1 MKTMWKVKLVVY
13 FAPLLGLCF
22 ELIAL
27 STWARMNLNEQ
38 IIEVLMF
45 TSPRVGLNFI
55 DFDLWLLYDF
65 VQYPRVNLLD
75 LTFYVALLIGIILY
89 ALSKGREMRLI
100 RFSFAII
107 LLSKCLGVLEVFI
120 LLILASGY
128 ISEQNQW
135 LFWGLTLTNHIV
147 WGCLAYYVLRSLSV
161 NRVLDSVDDGM
172 EPEKVR
178 GYAPSSK
185 LQRLSHFI
193 LDSLLCVVISANLW
207 SHGVLYFRGDINTMM
222 HQLITMMVLNIVLSI
237 ATIMYYLF
245 FEVLFGAT
253 PAKFLTET
261 RVLSREGRK
270 PGLRTIFLRTAA
282 RFVPF
287 EFFSYLGRG
296 DGWHDRWP
304 GTMVVQEKRTGIL
317 AGWYLLII
325 PLLALI
331 GWAGHAGL
339 KIGIERDFYAI
350 EKARFE
356 SEVQR
361 IKHALSNLEK
371 GSIIETKVIK
381 ENTFYDWVYLKVE
394 DISDNQILLSA
405 WKNDGN
411 RPTMFELDQILMSPE
426 QTLPVLEIDPEILAK
441 CITPDFDYYDG
452 YMREMRHALA
462 FCTNVLNDDGKFE
475 ITDIHR
481 IFESDLYDGVS
492 DYSENTIRFG
502 FANHGGPAEL
512 IAIDTI
518 EGNLNWTVD
527 LPLRFGSAKE
537 SNRYFSISADD
548 QKPWRRFKFRLTVRD
563 DEGHIQK
570 YVMEQYID
578 RYFHRIFEGHADW

>member
-38 IIEVLMF
+38 IVEVLMF

-55 DFDLWLLYDF
+55 DLDLWPLYDF
-65 VQYPRVNLLD
+65 FQHPWVNLFD
-75 LTFYVALLIGIILY
+75 LTLYVSLLIGIILY

-100 RFSFAII
+100 RFSFAIV

-120 LLILASGY
+120 LLIRASGY

-135 LFWGLTLTNHIV
+135 LFWSLTLANHII
-147 WGCLAYYVLRSLSV
+147 WGCLAFYVLRALSMTK
-161 NRVLDSVDDGM
+161 VLDSVDDGM

-178 GYAPSSK
+178 GYVPSSK
-185 LQRLSHFI
+185 LQRLTHLL
-193 LDSLLCVVISANLW
+193 LDSLLCVVISTNLLW
-207 SHGVLYFRGDINTMM
+207 PGVHFVRWGISSTMG
-222 HQLITMMVLNIVLSI
+222 QLMVQNFVWLIS
-237 ATIMYYLF
+237 TIIYYLF

-261 RVLSREGRK
+261 RVLSRDGGK
-270 PGLRTIFLRTAA
+270 PGLHTVLLRTVT
-282 RFVPF
+282 RYVPF

-296 DGWHDRWP
+296 DVLHDRWS

-317 AGWYLLII
+317 AGWYLLVI

-350 EKARFE
+350 EKTRYE

-381 ENTFYDWVYLKVE
+381 ENTFYDLVYLKVE

-411 RPTMFELDQILMSPE
+411 EPTMFELDQILMSPE
-426 QTLPVLEIDPEILAK
+426 QPLPVLEIDPKILAK

-452 YMREMRHALA
+452 YMREMRHGLAL
-462 FCTNVLNDDGKFE
+462 CTNVLNDDRKFE
-475 ITDIHR
+475 ITGIHR
-481 IFESDLYDGVS
+481 IFESDLGDLGSNDYKKGGVRFNF
-492 DYSENTIRFG
+492 ENQ
-502 FANHGGPAEL
+502 GGPAEL

-527 LPLRFGSAKE
+527 LPLRFGSVKE
-537 SNRYFSISADD
+537 SSRFFSISAGD

-570 YVMEQYID
+570 YVMEQRID

>member
-1 MKTMWKVKLVVY
+1 MTK
-13 FAPLLGLCF
+13 
-22 ELIAL
+22 
-27 STWARMNLNEQ
+27 
-38 IIEVLMF
+38 
-45 TSPRVGLNFI
+45 
-55 DFDLWLLYDF
+55 
-65 VQYPRVNLLD
+65 
-75 LTFYVALLIGIILY
+75 
-89 ALSKGREMRLI
+89 
-100 RFSFAII
+100 
-107 LLSKCLGVLEVFI
+107 
-120 LLILASGY
+120 
-128 ISEQNQW
+128 
-135 LFWGLTLTNHIV
+135 
-147 WGCLAYYVLRSLSV
+147 
-161 NRVLDSVDDGM
+161 VLDSVDDGM

-178 GYAPSSK
+178 GYVPSSK
-185 LQRLSHFI
+185 LQRLTHLL
-193 LDSLLCVVISANLW
+193 LDSLLCVVISTNLLW
-207 SHGVLYFRGDINTMM
+207 PGVHFVRWGISSTMG
-222 HQLITMMVLNIVLSI
+222 QLMVQNFVWLIS
-237 ATIMYYLF
+237 TIIYYLF

-261 RVLSREGRK
+261 RVLSRDGGK
-270 PGLRTIFLRTAA
+270 PGLHTVLLRTVT
-282 RFVPF
+282 RYVPF

-296 DGWHDRWP
+296 DVLHDRWS

-317 AGWYLLII
+317 AGWYLLVI

-350 EKARFE
+350 EKTRYE

-381 ENTFYDWVYLKVE
+381 ENTFYDLVYLKVE

-411 RPTMFELDQILMSPE
+411 EPTMFELDQILMSPE
-426 QTLPVLEIDPEILAK
+426 QPLPVLEIDPKILAK

-452 YMREMRHALA
+452 YMREMRHGLAL
-462 FCTNVLNDDGKFE
+462 CTNVLNDDRKFE
-475 ITDIHR
+475 ITGIHR
-481 IFESDLYDGVS
+481 IFESDLGDLGSNDYKKGGVRFNF
-492 DYSENTIRFG
+492 ENQ
-502 FANHGGPAEL
+502 GGPAEL

-527 LPLRFGSAKE
+527 LPLRFGSVKE
-537 SNRYFSISADD
+537 SSRFFSISAGD

-570 YVMEQYID
+570 YVMEQRID

>member
-1 MKTMWKVKLVVY
+1 
-13 FAPLLGLCF
+13 
-22 ELIAL
+22 
-27 STWARMNLNEQ
+27 MNLNEQ

-45 TSPRVGLNFI
+45 TSPRVSLNFI

-89 ALSKGREMRLI
+89 ALSKGLETRLI

-107 LLSKCLGVLEVFI
+107 LLAKFLGVLEVI
-120 LLILASGY
+120 TMLILAFGH

-135 LFWGLTLTNHIV
+135 LFWGLTLTNHII

-185 LQRLSHFI
+185 LQRLTHFI

-207 SHGVLYFRGDINTMM
+207 SHGVLYVRGDINTMM
-222 HQLITMMVLNIVLSI
+222 HQLIMMMALNIVLSI
-237 ATIMYYLF
+237 AMIMYYLF

-304 GTMVVQEKRTGIL
+304 GTMVVQEKRTGVP

-331 GWAGHAGL
+331 PWAGYTGL
-339 KIGIERDFYAI
+339 KISIEKDFYEI
-350 EKARFE
+350 EKARYE
-356 SEVQR
+356 SKVQR

-371 GSIIETKVIK
+371 GSIIETEAINGYNIYK
-381 ENTFYDWVYLKVE
+381 FAYLKVE
-394 DISDNQILLSA
+394 DISDNKILLSA
-405 WKNDGN
+405 WMNEPN
-411 RPTMFELDQILMSPE
+411 PLTRFELDEILMSPG
-426 QTLPVLEIDPEILAK
+426 QTFPVLEIDPEILPR
-441 CITPDFDYYDG
+441 CITSDFDD
-452 YMREMRHALA
+452 YMGNMRNGFA
-462 FCTNVLNDDGKFE
+462 FYKNVLNNDRKFE

-481 IFESDLYDGVS
+481 IFESDLGDLGS
-492 DYSENTIRFG
+492 NDYNKGGIRFN
-502 FANHGGPAEL
+502 FVNEGGPAEL

-537 SNRYFSISADD
+537 SSRYFSISADN
-548 QKPWRRFKFRLTVRD
+548 QKSWRRYKFRLTVRD
-563 DEGHIQK
+563 DQGHIQK

-578 RYFHRIFEGHADW
+578 RYFHQISEGDVDW